1 MVSVSRETEGDVRVG
16 SNQTLKCIVTKPKLD
31 VPVKPIISWI
41 HYNITL
47 NGSVT
52 EISEFDERN
61 VYHLELTLTSFNYTM
76 AGVYSCVAR
85 EEAGNEATARF
96 VKSATL
102 SSTLTLTAKD
112 CKVFTPNISFLCYCH
127 VQRSRS
133 VSKWTTAHHLISLY
147 QALPTTDQPALSPS
161 PV

>member
-1 MVSVSRETEGDVRVG
+1 MSVSRETEGDVRVG

-31 VPVKPIISWI
+31 VPVKLIISWI

-52 EISEFDERN
+52 EISEFD
-61 VYHLELTLTSFNYTM
+61 VYHLELTLNSFNYTM
-76 AGVYSCVAR
+76 AGVYSCAH
-85 EEAGNEATARF
+85 EEASNEATTHF
-96 VKSATL
+96 VKSATS

-147 QALPTTDQPALSPS
+147 QVLPTTDQPALSPS

>member
-1 MVSVSRETEGDVRVG
+1 MVSVSRETERDVRVG

-31 VPVKPIISWI
+31 VPVKLIISWI
-41 HYNITL
+41 HYNIIL

-52 EISEFDERN
+52 EISEFD
-61 VYHLELTLTSFNYTM
+61 VYHLELTLNSFNYTT
-76 AGVYSCVAR
+76 AGVYSCVAH
-85 EEAGNEATARF
+85 EEASNEATTHF
-96 VKSATL
+96 VKSATS

-127 VQRSRS
+127 VQHSRS
-133 VSKWTTAHHLISLY
+133 VSKWTTAHRLISLY
-147 QALPTTDQPALSPS
+147 RVLPTTDQPALSPS